1 MKSDASKSRPRMNV
15 LLFLESIEET
25 KVGRDRNHGPN
36 VTLLNRKFK
45 VRVIHRKNGK
55 EKE

>member
-1 MKSDASKSRPRMNV
+1 MKSVARKSRPRMNV

-36 VTLLNRKFK
+36 VTRLNRKFK
-45 VRVIHRKNGK
+45 GRVIHRKNGK
-55 EKE
+55 EK

>member
-1 MKSDASKSRPRMNV
+1 MNSDAIKSRQTMNV

-25 KVGRDRNHGPN
+25 KVGRDINHCPN

-55 EKE
+55 